1 MLLFDDYPRSLK
13 WPFLLL
19 QTRVK
24 LNWNFLSTCKSRTD
38 PSSFPSI
45 LIKIFNSI
53 TTKCEEINLFYT
65 LPSTAQWHET
75 SSTMRAHSVSLSQ
88 ISKWISSATACPSAN
103 PSCWCPVATYHCGAS
118 AVQWWNRWRLEVD
131 EQLRIHR
138 KSHWLWT
145 RHIIRWLTFWISK
158 SLLI

>member
-1 MLLFDDYPRSLK
+1 MAFSSAADSSETKLKFPFDLQKSN
-13 WPFLLL
+13 WSFQFPF
-19 QTRVK
+19 
-24 LNWNFLSTCKSRTD
+24 
-38 PSSFPSI
+38 I

-103 PSCWCPVATYHCGAS
+103 PSCWCAVATYHCGAS